1 MLVVADAGLIASDS
15 KLPPLALLMVAL
27 TLPASR

>member
-15 KLPPLALLMVAL
+15 KLPPLRCLWW
-27 TLPASR
+27 R